1 MRTPL
6 PPTISL
12 TGYLIS
18 SPPRPTVSSTGQPF
32 DSVPLAHLLHASTGI
47 LSPLPPA
54 GECAAIGRDMKAT
67 APLSP
72 DRGAPLLH
80 GGSPSPANTDSMW
93 SPQPP
98 ASMGSVRSPLLPAGS
113 SEIPQAPLSR
123 SMSFKVQMEEE
134 GINLQELFDVDSVS
148 EEKAEV
154 LIFDATQNSWA
165 SSEVVVKV
173 AARMFAHGNNFGC
186 IRMRDLTDGR
196 VKVLKKSLSGA
207 PDDDLYDDVKAHALG
222 ELCCKL
228 FRQTAPQIDMGFMP
242 RVIYKLVQR
251 SNRPKI
257 MCEELLTESD
267 DFAKRELSLFPPRNA
282 TPEDVY
288 ESHKWAVFQFFTFLQ
303 SQRGMVFDKCDLVH
317 GIWMNPIIHSNDQTL
332 GGHKDGGPEAVEV
345 CLPPR
350 FSPALLSVPVVHF
363 LLTEADALARF
374 PNSGGPMISRKGTRS
389 CSTYRAKN

>member
-1 MRTPL
+1 
-6 PPTISL
+6 
-12 TGYLIS
+12 
-18 SPPRPTVSSTGQPF
+18 
-32 DSVPLAHLLHASTGI
+32 
-47 LSPLPPA
+47 
-54 GECAAIGRDMKAT
+54 
-67 APLSP
+67 
-72 DRGAPLLH
+72 
-80 GGSPSPANTDSMW
+80 
-93 SPQPP
+93 
-98 ASMGSVRSPLLPAGS
+98 MGSVRSPLLPAGS

-134 GINLQELFDVDSVS
+134 GINLHELFDVDSVS